1 MAPATTIAGTFS
13 RTVTTTFVL
22 KATLTHNGKLVE
34 TFSVSRRHRASFEN
48 LTRSNN
54 DAVSWLGRQLVK
66 KMVTSKRVM
75 AIAGQLERSTSNA
88 VASAASSGPTG
99 LISATPQ
106 GAAYAFIVG
115 IEKYRDLPSPDG
127 ARADAEAFAQI
138 MKTTLGLPNERV
150 RVALDDRATAADIR
164 RGVKWLTDNVPAG
177 GRAYFFFSGHGAPD
191 PSSGTSYLVPYDGDP
206 SSLVES
212 AIGLKTLIDTL
223 VKLGIWLAGLF
234 IAAIVV
240 MPGLT
245 AASLLAGLGIGAVA
259 IGFAFQDIFENFLA
273 GVLIM
278 LREKMRIGDVIECE
292 GITGKVEHITLRET
306 HVRKLSGELTVVP
319 NSILFKNPVEILTDD
334 SQRRHE
340 VVVGVSYDTQLDRA
354 AEVIRQ
360 AVEDVEDVL
369 ASKGID
375 IFAQEFN
382 SSSVDF
388 LVRWWAG
395 STPRDG
401 WESKDKVVRAVKAAL
416 DEAGI
421 EIPFPYVTHTFKE
434 TVPVSHL
441 GDTSRSTP

>member
-1 MAPATTIAGTFS
+1 MNYIETLRDQLQDMGEGFVESLPSLAIAIFIVFLTWIVARFGARIS
-13 RTVTTTFVL
+13 DMIVGRTEL
-22 KATLTHNGKLVE
+22 
-34 TFSVSRRHRASFEN
+34 RAS
-48 LTRSNN
+48 
-54 DAVSWLGRQLVK
+54 
-66 KMVTSKRVM
+66 
-75 AIAGQLERSTSNA
+75 
-88 VASAASSGPTG
+88 
-99 LISATPQ
+99 
-106 GAAYAFIVG
+106 
-115 IEKYRDLPSPDG
+115 
-127 ARADAEAFAQI
+127 
-138 MKTTLGLPNERV
+138 
-150 RVALDDRATAADIR
+150 
-164 RGVKWLTDNVPAG
+164 
-177 GRAYFFFSGHGAPD
+177 
-191 PSSGTSYLVPYDGDP
+191 
-206 SSLVES
+206 
-212 AIGLKTLIDTL
+212 LKTLIDTL
-223 VKLGIWLAGLF
+223 VKLGVWLAGLF

-278 LREKMRIGDVIECE
+278 MREKMRIGDVIECE

>member
-1 MAPATTIAGTFS
+1 MNYIETLRDQLQDMGEGFVESLPSLAIAIFI
-13 RTVTTTFVL
+13 VF
-22 KATLTHNGKLVE
+22 LTWIVARFGARISDMIVGRIEL
-34 TFSVSRRHRASFEN
+34 RAS
-48 LTRSNN
+48 
-54 DAVSWLGRQLVK
+54 
-66 KMVTSKRVM
+66 
-75 AIAGQLERSTSNA
+75 
-88 VASAASSGPTG
+88 
-99 LISATPQ
+99 
-106 GAAYAFIVG
+106 
-115 IEKYRDLPSPDG
+115 
-127 ARADAEAFAQI
+127 
-138 MKTTLGLPNERV
+138 
-150 RVALDDRATAADIR
+150 
-164 RGVKWLTDNVPAG
+164 
-177 GRAYFFFSGHGAPD
+177 
-191 PSSGTSYLVPYDGDP
+191 
-206 SSLVES
+206 
-212 AIGLKTLIDTL
+212 LKTLIDTL
-223 VKLGIWLAGLF
+223 VKLGVWLAGLF